1 MKTMFV
7 TAASILALT
16 SGALAAD
23 LPVITKAPPPAPVA
37 SAWDIAF
44 GGLIASD
51 YNFRGVSQSDRGPS
65 VGAYFEPRFNI
76 TPNVQLYAGIGGYS
90 VKLASDPAAE
100 IDLYAG
106 IRPTFGPLALDIGFL
121 YYWYPRESQLFIDP
135 TGTFLTTS
143 PVGAT
148 GFWSL
153 NDTDFWEIY
162 GKATYTISDYVAVG
176 GALYYAESWL
186 NSGADGTF
194 ASANIKF
201 TAPAG
206 FLPSDVGAY
215 VSAEVGHYWLGT
227 ATAFAPPFDV
237 PDYLTWNAGIGF
249 TYKVLTLDLR
259 YYDTDLTPAEC
270 ALVGGDPAAFYNGGT
285 SRWCDAT
292 FIAKLSFDLTLA
304 SLR

>member
-23 LPVITKAPPPAPVA
+23 LPVITKAPPPVA

-206 FLPSDVGAY
+206 FLPSDMGAY
-215 VSAEVGHYWLGT
+215 VSAEVGHYWL
-227 ATAFAPPFDV
+227 APRP
-237 PDYLTWNAGIGF
+237 PSRRPSMCRITSPG
-249 TYKVLTLDLR
+249 
-259 YYDTDLTPAEC
+259 TPASASSTRCSPSTC
-270 ALVGGDPAAFYNGGT
+270 ATTTPISRRPNARWSGAIRPPSTTAAPRAGATRPSSPSSPST
-285 SRWCDAT
+285 SRW
-292 FIAKLSFDLTLA
+292 
-304 SLR
+304 RV